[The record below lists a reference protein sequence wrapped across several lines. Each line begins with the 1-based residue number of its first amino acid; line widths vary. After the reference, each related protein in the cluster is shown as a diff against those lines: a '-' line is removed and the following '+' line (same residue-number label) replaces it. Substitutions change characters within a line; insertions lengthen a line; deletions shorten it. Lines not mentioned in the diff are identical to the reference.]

1 MRPDVEPGEREG
13 ADGALLG
20 VAAGEAVEGGR
31 QYGGLG
37 ADKAGGAGGGE
48 VGAED
53 DEGSQQVADAGDHP
67 QGARAQRVPQGL
79 PYAAEGQT
87 GQRD

>member
-1 MRPDVEPGEREG
+1 MRPDVESGAREG

-20 VAAGEAVEGGR
+20 VAVGEAVEGGKK
-31 QYGGLG
+31 YGR
-37 ADKAGGAGGGE
+37 AIANKAGGAGGGE

-53 DEGSQQVADAGDHP
+53 DKGSQQVADAGDHP
-67 QGARAQRVPQGL
+67 QGVRAQRVPQGL
-79 PYAAEGQT
+79 PYAAEGQA